1 MDYSSIQELSNL
13 EKQYEREVDNILS
26 SFSSKLA
33 KSLQYMTQKELE
45 KQQRDHEKMRQECL
59 NDFREIGYKTFKEVF
74 DNRYQNRYSVDA
86 LMSSLYFYID
96 NDLRPHLSYDVSKFV
111 YRVDENE
118 LRHSFN
124 QNLARENEFDRRMDF
139 ISTEAEEDNLFYG
152 TSLDEVDLMDYAD
165 EEIYQEDTNVFS
177 VRKNVIMPKDTYI
190 EASTETMAKFAIWFK
205 TKLQP
210 QFKIKYNKA
219 L

>member
-1 MDYSSIQELSNL
+1 
-13 EKQYEREVDNILS
+13 
-26 SFSSKLA
+26 
-33 KSLQYMTQKELE
+33 
-45 KQQRDHEKMRQECL
+45 
-59 NDFREIGYKTFKEVF
+59 
-74 DNRYQNRYSVDA
+74 
-86 LMSSLYFYID
+86 MSSLYFYID